1 MPCLMHLS
9 ALGKQLGGASAVQ
22 YSAVYGNVAS
32 IDLAEAWL
40 CGGRDREVF
49 GTRRQSEPAAV
60 RIINA
65 SSHSEWGVL
74 QWAITKTRSMARK
87 THLAQ
92 QYAVVNVADPL
103 YVEAILW

>member
-22 YSAVYGNVAS
+22 YSADYGNVATTN
-32 IDLAEAWL
+32 LADAWL
-40 CGGRDREVF
+40 CGGRDREASE
-49 GTRRQSEPAAV
+49 TRRQTEPAAV
-60 RIINA
+60 RINNA

-74 QWAITKTRSMARK
+74 QWATMKTRSMARK

-92 QYAVVNVADPL
+92 QYAVVNVDCPL